1 MALLAV
7 KNDKIVPFADILLDG
22 FVRIQ
27 LRPELVEIGRLKTDA
42 VANTPV
48 MRRNFF

>member
-7 KNDKIVPFADILLDG
+7 KNDKIVPFADILLDC

-27 LRPELVEIGRLKTDA
+27 LRPELVGIGHLKMGA
-42 VANTPV
+42 VANTPF
-48 MRRNFF
+48 MRRNIF